1 VVAEKLCG
9 PKISVTKLE
18 YLGHVQKQNGSK
30 TEENDERKDR
40 YKI

>member
-1 VVAEKLCG
+1 VVAEKLYG